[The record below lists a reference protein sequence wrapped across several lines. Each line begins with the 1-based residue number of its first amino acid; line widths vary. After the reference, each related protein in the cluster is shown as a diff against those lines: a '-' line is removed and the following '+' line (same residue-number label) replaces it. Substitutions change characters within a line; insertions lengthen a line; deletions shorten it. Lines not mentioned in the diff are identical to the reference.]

1 VSRQLRVG
9 PGAELEFE
17 ELFAERWP
25 RLLQRSAGYVRT
37 ELEVLVGLEVRVTD
51 VWKSHY
57 EFEAFLEQ
65 QREELKRFQET
76 VRAYGIVVKET
87 QLGAYYGPGDDL
99 DDGTL
104 APA

>member
-1 VSRQLRVG
+1 MSRQLWVR
-9 PGAELEFE
+9 PGSELEFE
-17 ELFAERWP
+17 ELFSERWP
-25 RLLQRSAGYVRT
+25 RLLRRSAGYVRT

-57 EFEAFLEQ
+57 EFEAFREQ
-65 QREELKRFQET
+65 HREELKRFQDA
-76 VRAYGIVVKET
+76 VRAYGIAVKET
-87 QLGAYYGPGDDL
+87 QLGAYYGPGEDI